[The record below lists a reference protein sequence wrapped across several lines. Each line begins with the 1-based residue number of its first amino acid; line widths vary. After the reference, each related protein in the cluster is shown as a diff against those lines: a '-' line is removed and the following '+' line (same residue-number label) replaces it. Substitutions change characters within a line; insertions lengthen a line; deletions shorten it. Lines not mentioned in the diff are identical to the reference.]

1 MLNLKELTD
10 VRNMSFLHNK
20 PVKCLFSKCRTVYL
34 SNSEPNY
41 MLLRFLNPKNDNWSH
56 ESVFLAHKDWPI
68 SKMKSPSEF
77 QKHYL
82 SKNGKTSEEITV
94 LLPKLVEDK
103 YNTLLPKK
111 FKPGEVYKLSALKM
125 KHLNQLDTYLNKAG
139 HDWIKLLKK
148 RQSSTNT
155 KPKTRQNRRDPKLHK
170 NKYNASCDA
179 DDDFVVETV
188 NAKRVDV
195 QEAGKKRKTKIGAKK
210 KIKRGQKLLP
220 KKSCNRGQVRAT
232 SSSYGEK
239 KHKKSR
245 FKKVIFLK
253 RSLLPLQL
261 VKKKDTR
268 KAGSKKGFS

>member
-1 MLNLKELTD
+1 MECDRGFANIETKYKQNDKITCPEEYKNIVCSLAEITHKTLSSDVMLNLKELTD

-20 PVKCLFSKCRTVYL
+20 PVNCLFSKCRTVYL

-111 FKPGEVYKLSALKM
+111 FKPGEVYKLSNLKM
-125 KHLNQLDTYLNKAG
+125 KHFSQLDT
-139 HDWIKLLKK
+139 
-148 RQSSTNT
+148 
-155 KPKTRQNRRDPKLHK
+155 
-170 NKYNASCDA
+170 
-179 DDDFVVETV
+179 F
-188 NAKRVDV
+188 
-195 QEAGKKRKTKIGAKK
+195 
-210 KIKRGQKLLP
+210 
-220 KKSCNRGQVRAT
+220 
-232 SSSYGEK
+232 
-239 KHKKSR
+239 
-245 FKKVIFLK
+245 FK
-253 RSLLPLQL
+253 
-261 VKKKDTR
+261 
-268 KAGSKKGFS
+268 